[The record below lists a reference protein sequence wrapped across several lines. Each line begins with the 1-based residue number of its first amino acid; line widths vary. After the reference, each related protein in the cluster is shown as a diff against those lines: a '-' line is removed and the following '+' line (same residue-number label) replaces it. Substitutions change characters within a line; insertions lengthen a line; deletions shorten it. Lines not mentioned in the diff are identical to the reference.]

1 MPSYLLQVSYS
12 AEAWAAMIKHPQDRI
27 EAVRKSV
34 EKLGGK
40 IINGWLSFGD
50 YDIVALLDMPDNV
63 FAAAF
68 AMAAAAGGACKNVQ
82 TPPLLSIDE
91 VRRRCVR
98 PPPRDT
104 NPPQPAS
111 RDRSRPFRLKAV
123 VGRKGV
129 SGFTE
134 ESRKCLP
141 KPSLFRLAQLGP
153 PIREQCSPLNN
164 ETH

>member
-68 AMAAAAGGACKNVQ
+68 AMAAAAGGACKNVK
-82 TPPLLSIDE
+82 TTPLLSIDE
-91 VRRRCVR
+91 AKAAMRKAAASGYK
-98 PPPRDT
+98 
-104 NPPQPAS
+104 PATAG
-111 RDRSRPFRLKAV
+111 K
-123 VGRKGV
+123 
-129 SGFTE
+129 
-134 ESRKCLP
+134 
-141 KPSLFRLAQLGP
+141 
-153 PIREQCSPLNN
+153 
-164 ETH
+164 